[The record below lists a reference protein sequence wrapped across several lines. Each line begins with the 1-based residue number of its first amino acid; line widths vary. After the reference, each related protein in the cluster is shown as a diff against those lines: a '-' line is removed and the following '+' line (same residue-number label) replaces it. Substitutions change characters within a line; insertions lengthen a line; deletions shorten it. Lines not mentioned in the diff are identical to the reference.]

1 MELSQL
7 IAIILSLTAVLS
19 VLNERLLKMP
29 LNIGVMATTMIASLL
44 ILVLS
49 KAGFVSFGVF
59 ANQLLNHIDFSEVL
73 MHGMLS
79 SMLFA
84 GALHIDLKALIEQK
98 WSIII
103 LATFGTLV
111 STFLFAYGLYFA
123 LNTSGILPL
132 PFEYCLLFGALISP
146 TDPIAVLAI
155 MRRVGAPKDLE
166 IMISG
171 ESLFNDG
178 VGVVLFT
185 VIAAMIFSGQE
196 PSLFQAAE
204 LFAHEM
210 LGGIAFGLLLGL
222 VGNWLLRQVYDYHMD
237 VLITLAVSFGGYELA
252 SILGVS
258 GLISVVVAG
267 LMAGRYMRKHYPAD
281 QLGRT
286 PLDIFWKIVDE
297 LLNAVLFVLIGIE
310 LLSFKDT
317 SLPFSAAL
325 IVIAVMI
332 LVRWISVSVPLL
344 LLKSCGQKFSKHV
357 VPFMTWGGLRGGL
370 PVALALS
377 MPASPQRE
385 TLVLLTY
392 AAVAFSIIVQGL
404 SISPLMR
411 YWVRKDSKFSSQT
424 TVE

>member
-1 MELSQL
+1 MDLNHL
-7 IAIILSLTAVLS
+7 IAIILALTAAFS
-19 VLNERLLKMP
+19 VLNERFLKMP

-49 KAGFVSFGVF
+49 KANLLSLDVYAHQVVSR
-59 ANQLLNHIDFSEVL
+59 IDFSETL

-84 GALHIDLKALIEQK
+84 GALHIDLKDLIAQK
-98 WSIII
+98 WSITI
-103 LATFGTLV
+103 LATFGTIT
-111 STFLFAYGLYFA
+111 STFLFAYALYLS
-123 LNTSGILPL
+123 LNTTGILPL

-146 TDPIAVLAI
+146 TDPIAVLTI

-196 PSLFQAAE
+196 PSFLHATE

-210 LGGIAFGLLLGL
+210 LGGIFFGLLLGM
-222 VGNWLLRQVYDYHMD
+222 VGNWLLKQVYDYHMD

-252 SILGVS
+252 LMFGFS

-267 LMAGRYMRKHYPAD
+267 LMAGRYMRKHYPSD
-281 QLGRT
+281 QMGHT
-286 PLDIFWKIVDE
+286 PLDVFWKIVDE

-310 LLSFKDT
+310 LLSFKDM

-332 LVRWISVSVPLL
+332 VVRWVSVSIPLV
-344 LLKSCGQKFSKHV
+344 LLKACKQKFSKHV

-377 MPASPQRE
+377 MPENPQRE

-411 YWVRKDSKFSSQT
+411 YWIKKDAKILQQQQS
-424 TVE
+424 E